1 MVVMLGAHNVREET
15 EEGRIE
21 VGTRRDTEEG
31 RIEVRTRRDTEE
43 GKIEV
48 GTSQIKTT
56 SLKDMACERLKKSM
70 RSTNH

>member
-31 RIEVRTRRDTEE
+31 RI
-43 GKIEV
+43 KV
-48 GTSQIKTT
+48 GTSQIKTI

>member
-31 RIEVRTRRDTEE
+31 RI
-43 GKIEV
+43 KV
-48 GTSQIKTT
+48 GTSQIKTI
-56 SLKDMACERLKKSM
+56 SLKDMAYESIQVSKLKKSM